1 MRFNRLAAV
10 AAGIVVS
17 TMVLAGCSG
26 DADAG
31 NGGGEG
37 GGDDPI
43 KIVVLGGM
51 GAEGILADNA
61 TTAVTAALA
70 SVDAVNDMGGIL
82 DREVEITHLEDNADP
97 TVAVT
102 KLREYIATE
111 GKPDLV
117 MNSGPSTITEA

>member
-1 MRFNRLAAV
+1 MGFNRLAAV

-26 DADAG
+26 GDTDAG
-31 NGGGEG
+31 NTGGE

-43 KIVVLGGM
+43 QVVVLGGM

-102 KLREYIATE
+102 KLR
-111 GKPDLV
+111 
-117 MNSGPSTITEA
+117 